1 MNPKALRKIKRQ
13 LKEME
18 KSPFNRKPGDFIS
31 IANQLGRTKDN
42 RGKEPTYTRA
52 RDPALSPP
60 LSIPNHPGDVKP
72 GTARSIIDALL
83 SDVDDWEMFLSESED
98 DDDDE

>member
-1 MNPKALRKIKRQ
+1 VNPKALKKIKRQ

-18 KSPFNRKPGDFIS
+18 KHPFNRKPDDFIS
-31 IANQLGRTKDN
+31 IAKQLGRTKDN
-42 RGKEPTYTRA
+42 RGKEPTYTRE
-52 RDPALSPP
+52 RDPSLSPP

-83 SDVDDWEMFLSESED
+83 SDVDDWEIYLSESED
-98 DDDDE
+98 DDEE